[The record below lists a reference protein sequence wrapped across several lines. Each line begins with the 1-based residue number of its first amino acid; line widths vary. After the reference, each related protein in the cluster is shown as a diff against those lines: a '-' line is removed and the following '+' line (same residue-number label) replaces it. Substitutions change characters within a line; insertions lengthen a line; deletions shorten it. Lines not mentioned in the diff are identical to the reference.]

1 MGEGGPE
8 IGAVDRAVPVGFGGV
23 DVLASRT
30 VELDCFLV
38 RDVGES
44 DGEKWLGVA
53 VDTGTTAEIGFAI
66 FVELQQKQNSS
77 AMSVMVPPDQPA
89 FQLTILDNPREV
101 TMYLA

>member
-8 IGAVDRAVPVGFGGV
+8 IGAVDRAVSVGFGGI

-66 FVELQQKQNSS
+66 FVELQQNSP
-77 AMSVMVPPDQPA
+77 AMSVMIPPDPSA
-89 FQLTILDNPREV
+89 FRLTILDNPREV